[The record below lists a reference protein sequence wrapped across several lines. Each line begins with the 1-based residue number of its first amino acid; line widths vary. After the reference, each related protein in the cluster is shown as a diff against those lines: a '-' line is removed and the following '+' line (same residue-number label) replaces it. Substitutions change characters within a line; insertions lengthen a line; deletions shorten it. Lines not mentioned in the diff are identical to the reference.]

1 MVLIHR
7 QNAIREFIDGEAH
20 VKGFLLAYLGLTQG
34 YILLPEYESSKG
46 YADFY
51 MMPDLVRQPD
61 IVYSYIVEVKYARR
75 DTSDADIALLKRDAA
90 EQLRRYA
97 DDGKV
102 AHEREYPAWIDY
114 AGVQGMGIGG
124 TGEAGVQSGLRKCIR
139 SLNMVSDFFNIYA

>member
-75 DTSDADIALLKRDAA
+75 DALLKRDAA

-102 AHEREYPAWIDY
+102 ARTKGNTRLGLITLVFKGWELVALEKLASRADCENAS
-114 AGVQGMGIGG
+114 
-124 TGEAGVQSGLRKCIR
+124 EA
-139 SLNMVSDFFNIYA
+139 

>member
-90 EQLRRYA
+90 ELITLVFKGWELVALEKLASRA
-97 DDGKV
+97 DCEN
-102 AHEREYPAWIDY
+102 AS
-114 AGVQGMGIGG
+114 
-124 TGEAGVQSGLRKCIR
+124 EA
-139 SLNMVSDFFNIYA
+139 

>member
-61 IVYSYIVEVKYARR
+61 IVYSYIVEAEKRGR
-75 DTSDADIALLKRDAA
+75 SRMQADLVVHDCLFHIHSVFPPR
-90 EQLRRYA
+90 
-97 DDGKV
+97 
-102 AHEREYPAWIDY
+102 
-114 AGVQGMGIGG
+114 
-124 TGEAGVQSGLRKCIR
+124 CIR
-139 SLNMVSDFFNIYA
+139 ILRTIEYQIYPKPSMTKYTN

>member
-102 AHEREYPAWIDY
+102 AWIDY

-124 TGEAGVQSGLRKCIR
+124 TGEAGVQSGLRK
-139 SLNMVSDFFNIYA
+139 